1 MNPSAQP
8 DIRFAF
14 ARPVTRTA
22 IVRVLLAGFSLVI
35 LLLLAAGFVGVRNLS
50 AIRSTAEEILA
61 GQARTGELLDEV
73 LRQQRA
79 INTIYASFARPPDLL
94 DREETLEQLQASD
107 KDIEKIATA
116 VQGQPGEELWKDL
129 FDAASLFSREARR
142 ILEENDRAPA
152 ATAELL
158 ESHQRVVGL
167 VDRMIDASSA
177 RSVRLSRQLEV
188 FSSRMLREA
197 AMLLGG
203 GLLLALG
210 CAFFTLRLT
219 GALIRQLEWQTA
231 ELGRVSWQLL
241 ENQETTARRFSHE
254 LHDELGQSLA
264 AIKANLA
271 SMMERAN
278 GTRERIS
285 DCLHLVDDAITNVRA
300 MSQLLRPTIL
310 DDFGLSAGLKWL
322 CDGFQQRTGLGVR
335 FESNVTDRL
344 VDETETH
351 LFRIAQEAL
360 TNIARHANARRV
372 DMTLMAADGTLAL
385 RIRDDGRGI
394 EPVDAGSKTGLG
406 MVGMRARARS
416 AGGEL
421 NVSTQAGAGVQ
432 IEAIFPYRVRI
443 E

>member
-1 MNPSAQP
+1 MTGQP

-14 ARPVTRTA
+14 VRPVTRKA
-22 IVRVLLAGFSLVI
+22 IVRVLLVGFSLVI
-35 LLLLAAGFVGVRNLS
+35 LLLVAAGFVGVRNLS
-50 AIRSTAEEILA
+50 AIRRTAEEILA

-79 INTIYASFARPPDLL
+79 INTIYASFTRPPDLL

-107 KDIEKIATA
+107 NDIEKIATT
-116 VQGQPGEELWKDL
+116 VQGQPGEELWKEL
-129 FDAASLFSREARR
+129 FDAASVFSREARR
-142 ILEENDRAPA
+142 ILQENDRAPA

-158 ESHQRVVGL
+158 ASHQRVVAL
-167 VDRMIDASSA
+167 VDRMIDASST
-177 RSVRLSRQLEV
+177 RSVRLSRQLED

-197 AMLLGG
+197 AFLLGG

-219 GALIRQLEWQTA
+219 GTLIRQLEWQTA

-254 LHDELGQSLA
+254 LHDELGQSLT

-271 SMMERAN
+271 SMLERSN
-278 GTRERIS
+278 GARERVT

-310 DDFGLSAGLKWL
+310 DDFGLTAGIKWL
-322 CDGFQQRTGLGVR
+322 CDGFQQRTGLEVK
-335 FESNVTDRL
+335 FDSDVKDRL

-351 LFRIAQEAL
+351 LFRIAQEAM
-360 TNIARHANARRV
+360 TNIARHADAKHVAVSLTRDNGSV
-372 DMTLMAADGTLAL
+372 AL
-385 RIRDDGRGI
+385 RIRDDGHGI
-394 EPVDAGSKTGLG
+394 QASDAQNKAGLG

-421 NVSTQAGAGVQ
+421 NVTTDRGTGVL
-432 IEAIFPYRVRI
+432 IEAIFPYQARQ